1 MDRARSIFE
10 RFVYVHPDV
19 KNWIKYAKFEER
31 HGYIIGSRRV
41 YERAVDFFGDDHMDE
56 KLFIAFAKFEEGQ
69 KEHER
74 ATAIY
79 KFALEH
85 MSKDKAADL
94 YKAYTIHQ
102 KKFGE
107 RDAIEDV
114 IVSKRKFQYEEEIKE
129 NPSNYDAWF
138 DYLRLLESEGIPD
151 CVVLIIYCECKS
163 YLYRGRQCGRGARH
177 VRKGY
182 RQCPACG
189 GEILLASLH
198 LSMDQLRSL

>member
-1 MDRARSIFE
+1 M
-10 RFVYVHPDV
+10 
-19 KNWIKYAKFEER
+19 
-31 HGYIIGSRRV
+31 

-79 KFALEH
+79 KFALEY

-114 IVSKRKFQYEEEIKE
+114 IVSKRKFQYEEEIKD

-138 DYLRLLESEGIPD
+138 DYLRLLESEGMIRFVFILAISFIKHD
-151 CVVLIIYCECKS
+151 FFSLLQVMQILM
-163 YLYRGRQCGRGARH
+163 LYVIRTNGRL
-177 VRKGY
+177 
-182 RQCPACG
+182 PT
-189 GEILLASLH
+189 SL
-198 LSMDQLRSL
+198 

>member
-1 MDRARSIFE
+1 M
-10 RFVYVHPDV
+10 HPEV

-31 HGYIIGSRRV
+31 NGYIIGARQV
-41 YERAVDFFGDDHMDE
+41 YERSVDFYGDDHMDE
-56 KLFIAFAKFEEGQ
+56 RLFIAFSKFEEGQ

-85 MSKDKAADL
+85 MSKEKAAEL

-114 IVSKRKFQYEEEIKE
+114 IVSKRKFQYEQEIKE

-138 DYLRLLESEGIPD
+138 DYLRLLESEGIFINF
-151 CVVLIIYCECKS
+151 LFAIIF
-163 YLYRGRQCGRGARH
+163 
-177 VRKGY
+177 
-182 RQCPACG
+182 P
-189 GEILLASLH
+189 
-198 LSMDQLRSL
+198 

>member
-1 MDRARSIFE
+1 M
-10 RFVYVHPDV
+10 HPHV

-31 HGYIIGSRRV
+31 NGYIIGSRQV
-41 YERAVDFFGDDHMDE
+41 YERAVDFYGDDHLDE

-85 MSKDKAADL
+85 MSKDKAGEL

-114 IVSKRKFQYEEEIKE
+114 IVSKRKYQYEEEVKE

-138 DYLRLLESEGIPD
+138 DYLRLLETEG
-151 CVVLIIYCECKS
+151 
-163 YLYRGRQCGRGARH
+163 Q
-177 VRKGY
+177 
-182 RQCPACG
+182 
-189 GEILLASLH
+189 
-198 LSMDQLRSL
+198 

>member
-1 MDRARSIFE
+1 M
-10 RFVYVHPDV
+10 YTHPEV

-31 HGYIIGSRRV
+31 NGYIIGARQV
-41 YERAVDFFGDDHMDE
+41 FERAVDFYGDDHMDE
-56 KLFIAFAKFEEGQ
+56 RLFISFAKFEEGQ

-85 MSKDKAADL
+85 MSKDKASEL

-114 IVSKRKFQYEEEIKE
+114 IVSKRKFQYEQEIKE

-138 DYLRLLESEGIPD
+138 DYLRLLESEGKLPN
-151 CVVLIIYCECKS
+151 YN
-163 YLYRGRQCGRGARH
+163 
-177 VRKGY
+177 
-182 RQCPACG
+182 
-189 GEILLASLH
+189 
-198 LSMDQLRSL
+198 